1 MAKKNIMTD
10 FNSLKGKLSFSE
22 NSSVV
27 ADVAPAPKK
36 ESAKAEPAS
45 VLKAGQRVVLMDSDL
60 RGKIVSLGKE
70 VNIELEDGFIIK
82 AAYGEFAVTQDAE
95 VSALKQSKAAPMKTS
110 RQCEGASMP
119 VSRPGAKGRISVDLH
134 IEALPGGR
142 SVPKGQR
149 LQFQMETF
157 KRVINENLPHRG
169 TKIEFIH
176 GHGDGVLKTAIRK
189 ELDEVL
195 ALRCSYSVGDPAVTV
210 VSIK

>member
-1 MAKKNIMTD
+1 MTD

-110 RQCEGASMP
+110 RQ
-119 VSRPGAKGRISVDLH
+119 
-134 IEALPGGR
+134 
-142 SVPKGQR
+142 
-149 LQFQMETF
+149 
-157 KRVINENLPHRG
+157 
-169 TKIEFIH
+169 
-176 GHGDGVLKTAIRK
+176 
-189 ELDEVL
+189 
-195 ALRCSYSVGDPAVTV
+195 
-210 VSIK
+210 